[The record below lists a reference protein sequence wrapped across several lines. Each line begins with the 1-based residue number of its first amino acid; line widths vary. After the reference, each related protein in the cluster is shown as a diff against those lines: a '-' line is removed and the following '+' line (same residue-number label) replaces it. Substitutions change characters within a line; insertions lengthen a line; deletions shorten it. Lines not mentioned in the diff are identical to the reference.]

1 MLRCVAKGVLKKA
14 LGELQSGQGFR
25 QRLLDIANQTYGDFQ
40 KETRTV
46 RYLEVLAAVALA
58 SPEESKHIS
67 AQVVEELRSDGTFK
81 DLLEK
86 PETVERLL
94 GYLEQVPVSVRNRF
108 RRPMDPTGRSLPQ
121 DFRLARPEDLMV
133 LLPPKAPQFRVGDQP
148 VGNWRLVQLLGI
160 GAFGEVWKAE
170 DAMDGDSPD
179 VPPVALKF
187 CLSPESIR
195 NLRHETG
202 LLQRIEKH
210 LGEMKG
216 IVRLRKAWLE
226 AEPPC
231 LEYEYV
237 NGGDLCG
244 LMGEWLVQTP
254 EKRATLALQM
264 LHRLAKVIAP
274 LHEMDP
280 PIVHRDLKPANV
292 LVSKGPNNK
301 FDMKISDFGI
311 SGVAAGMAL
320 EGYAQ
325 SLSQSEILTSTLR
338 GTHTPLYASPEQR
351 AGSAPHP
358 TDDVH
363 ALGVIGF
370 QLLVCDLKRSPT
382 SDWDEE
388 LRERSIG
395 DEPIQILRK
404 CLARKN
410 NRHQSAGELRD
421 VLFQCLEGSKP
432 QIAVFGDSH
441 LQPLP
446 RRFEKIKSGS
456 DPVMDIL
463 LSKNQEF
470 TNSLKIDTSSQN
482 INKSNEL
489 TTTEEA
495 LVTKNPQT
503 EKSSNFKSKN
513 EKDSGRFLRICL
525 LTVSLL
531 ILSGIPIF
539 FAGLLVGK
547 GSMLSDQ
554 QLLQTV
560 IENLDKEK
568 TQFESRVFLLAKELD
583 NKNQLIES
591 LKNLTD
597 KMQSQSIISEKKFQ
611 EEQDKYKKLESY
623 KTFVEKLNLDLYKQI
638 QNKLINEKIKIDE
651 ANKLDLK
658 KESKLSAIKKPTDF
672 LVLPLIKKIDTEQ
685 IVTCFSLSP
694 DGKQVACGLND
705 GRTVLIN
712 LGSNKNILT
721 LQGEKIT
728 EEEKK
733 SENDASFGSVYSV
746 SFSPVGSR
754 IASAQRIGSEQKP
767 STIKVWDTKT
777 GVKITSFIGSR
788 NHMGFFLNYS
798 PDARIIG
805 KMGGDKVSLCNASTG
820 RLVSQITATGT
831 DFCFSFDS
839 KLIAA
844 GNGNSIQ
851 LSDTLTGRIIK
862 NFSIDS
868 DYIRS
873 MAFYPDGK
881 KIIVS
886 TDSSESDIK
895 ILDLETSQVVKNV
908 KDTNM
913 LTVTQVCVN
922 PSGNLIAGRGIDNLV
937 RIWNYASGKLVAKFN
952 GHENENGNF
961 LHVSGINFSSDGKT
975 LITSGFDGFIK
986 IWNIEGLLK

>member
-1 MLRCVAKGVLKKA
+1 MSAILLFRCVAKGVLKKA
-14 LGELQSGQGFR
+14 LAELQSGQGFR
-25 QRLLDIANQTYGDFQ
+25 QRLLDIANQTYGEFQ

-67 AQVVEELRSDGTFK
+67 AQVVEELRSDRAFK

-94 GYLEQVPVSVRNRF
+94 GYLEQFPVSVRNRF

-121 DFRLARPEDLMV
+121 DFRLTRPEDLMV

-351 AGSAPHP
+351 AGAAPHP

-388 LRERSIG
+388 LRERGIG
-395 DEPIQILRK
+395 DEPIRILRK

-410 NRHQSAGELRD
+410 NRYQSAGELRD
-421 VLFQCLEGSKP
+421 VLYQFLDGSKP
-432 QIAVFGDSH
+432 QIAAFGDSQ

-446 RRFEKIKSGS
+446 HRVEKTKSTS
-456 DPVMDIL
+456 DPVMDVLLSYASEASNTHKINEEPRDTNSSKELKAPEKSFNANYQLSEKTSDFKSTSEKAWGHLLRIL
-463 LSKNQEF
+463 L
-470 TNSLKIDTSSQN
+470 
-482 INKSNEL
+482 
-489 TTTEEA
+489 
-495 LVTKNPQT
+495 
-503 EKSSNFKSKN
+503 
-513 EKDSGRFLRICL
+513 
-525 LTVSLL
+525 L
-531 ILSGIPIF
+531 IMGSVVLSGIPIF
-539 FAGLLVGK
+539 LLGILMGK
-547 GSMLSDQ
+547 SSTIANQ
-554 QLLQTV
+554 QVLQKTIDLLYLE
-560 IENLDKEK
+560 IEK
-568 TQFESRVFLLAKELD
+568 TDCKIQELSKD
-583 NKNQLIES
+583 NARKNEAVIDLN
-591 LKNLTD
+591 NLT
-597 KMQSQSIISEKKFQ
+597 KAWQAKNFQ
-611 EEQDKYKKLESY
+611 TEELLREKLESI
-623 KTFVEKLNLDLYKQI
+623 KNLETTIFLLEKKNKDFQNNLLQEKHNI
-638 QNKLINEKIKIDE
+638 QRGFTPQPTQPVDQDKKAVITG
-651 ANKLDLK
+651 
-658 KESKLSAIKKPTDF
+658 KESLLANIKTDQY
-672 LVLPLIKKIDTEQ
+672 LY
-685 IVTCFSLSP
+685 
-694 DGKQVACGLND
+694 G
-705 GRTVLIN
+705 
-712 LGSNKNILT
+712 
-721 LQGEKIT
+721 
-728 EEEKK
+728 
-733 SENDASFGSVYSV
+733 
-746 SFSPVGSR
+746 
-754 IASAQRIGSEQKP
+754 IA
-767 STIKVWDTKT
+767 
-777 GVKITSFIGSR
+777 
-788 NHMGFFLNYS
+788 
-798 PDARIIG
+798 
-805 KMGGDKVSLCNASTG
+805 
-820 RLVSQITATGT
+820 
-831 DFCFSFDS
+831 
-839 KLIAA
+839 
-844 GNGNSIQ
+844 
-851 LSDTLTGRIIK
+851 
-862 NFSIDS
+862 
-868 DYIRS
+868 
-873 MAFYPDGK
+873 
-881 KIIVS
+881 
-886 TDSSESDIK
+886 
-895 ILDLETSQVVKNV
+895 
-908 KDTNM
+908 
-913 LTVTQVCVN
+913 
-922 PSGNLIAGRGIDNLV
+922 
-937 RIWNYASGKLVAKFN
+937 
-952 GHENENGNF
+952 
-961 LHVSGINFSSDGKT
+961 FSSDGEKLACGLGNTTGFGNSTINIYSTRTGDRIMDLTGHSGPVSSICFSNNGRYLASVGYDDTVKIWDIEKNKNIKT
-975 LITSGFDGFIK
+975 INLKKVKAALAFSKDDRFIAFKDEKSIFIYETNSWNKVKIIQSDFEMGNRILFGLNDRLVVVSNYGQDKPIEVFDNKQNKKIYSFLSPDQSYSYSNKILLFDSGNKLANEDINNITFWNLENGEKISSIRIGKHSSFAITFNGGQLAYGTWKQEKSHIAIVDFNKNTNFIFQAGTNSRINFLEYSPTGKILATGFDDGSIK
-986 IWNIEGLLK
+986 LWNID